1 MRKRTTQALLGIVLL
16 WAVTAVAQGPPMLL
30 SHQGRLTSSGGTPVP
45 DGTYTM
51 TFSLYDSPIAG
62 TPLWSSSARQ
72 VTVTDGLYTY
82 VLGDTVALD
91 YSLFNRDSGLWL
103 GTQVGVD
110 PELTPR
116 ILLTGS
122 PTAAVSSSVR
132 GDVTTSLGQ
141 LTVGDGRTG
150 QGFDSTVV
158 VDSRASTFDHRGH
171 VTILKISNGGTDT
184 TDLVGIYGD
193 GDFPNVTLGDDTDLD
208 SGVVVQSAVDHKHRG
223 HVTILKISN
232 GGSDTTDLVGMYG
245 DSDFPNITVG
255 DDTDLDSGVVVQS
268 AVDHK
273 HRGHVTILKIS
284 NGGFDTTDLVG
295 MYGDSDFPNIT
306 VGDDTDL
313 DSGVVVQSA
322 VDHKH
327 RGHVTI
333 LKISNGGS
341 DTTGMV
347 GMYGDSDSPRLEV
360 GDSDDPDSGM
370 VVQAAVDH
378 KHRGHVTILKISNG
392 GNDTTNVAEMSGSGD
407 SASFV
412 LQGGSGSGGSIMLAA
427 DGSTSSGRIGVNTL
441 TPAYELDVVGTMCAS
456 NGVCQQS
463 DRRLKKDIEA
473 LSDAL
478 SAILVLTP
486 VRYNWRN
493 EQYPE
498 RQFSRERQLG
508 FIAQEVQDIVPE
520 IVTQGSDGM
529 LAIDYARLTPLLVQ
543 AVKEQQTEIESLT
556 QRLAKLERAMT
567 TLVEGNSAGDRQL
580 SSK

>member
-193 GDFPNVTLGDDTDLD
+193 GDFPNVTL
-208 SGVVVQSAVDHKHRG
+208 
-223 HVTILKISN
+223 
-232 GGSDTTDLVGMYG
+232 
-245 DSDFPNITVG
+245 
-255 DDTDLDSGVVVQS
+255 
-268 AVDHK
+268 
-273 HRGHVTILKIS
+273 
-284 NGGFDTTDLVG
+284 
-295 MYGDSDFPNIT
+295 
-306 VGDDTDL
+306 GDDTDL